1 MNSEQE
7 NVFDIRKQDPFA
19 NGQVFDQD
27 AVTYDPEQDFH
38 KQLYWL
44 QKYIVQAFRKAGY
57 TNSAAKDY
65 SSRFGRDILERARAK
80 TAPVVTEAV
89 AA

>member
-1 MNSEQE
+1 MTSEEE

-27 AVTYDPEQDFH
+27 AVTYDPQQDFH

-57 TNSAAKDY
+57 TNNAAKDY

-80 TAPVVTEAV
+80 TVPVAEAV

>member
-7 NVFDIRKQDPFA
+7 INIMDSRAQDPFA
-19 NGQVFDQD
+19 NGQVFDQN
-27 AVTYDPEQDFH
+27 AVVYKPEEDFH

-57 TNSAAKDY
+57 TNNAAKDY
-65 SSRFGRDILERARAK
+65 ASRFGRDILERARAK
-80 TAPVVTEAV
+80 TVPV